1 MSGELWLNRQTLSQL
16 TGWSDR
22 TIREKRHNEVVF
34 RERPG
39 RERNGR
45 RAFEYAMSSLPAE
58 AQQKLYRLQ
67 LATSTAAAE
76 KQELTTTNAQPALFP
91 PPETGGDARIAL
103 TPEQRKL
110 AEQRLSPV
118 KQMMQVRQ
126 RLHARSPMTITLSD
140 GRRIDTERA
149 WADYLGE
156 QHGVSGRT
164 IFRWVRRFRHFG
176 LAALADGIRAD
187 KNKSRWFEEHPEQAV
202 FAQRKYFHERLSCQL
217 TYEAMKREFG
227 DALKRKCKTSKKG
240 DRVCELNRDTVR
252 EFLNGQP
259 RPLAILAREGETEYH
274 ERCAPYIVR
283 GYVDLRINQV
293 WCSDHMT
300 HDVWVQNAGYFPG
313 IDHDDALRPWISV
326 WMDLRSRKIV
336 GAVWYHTPS
345 SFTAGSALRLALVEN
360 GVPEGVLT
368 DHGKDYMKL
377 GRHDDLSPETD
388 GVLARL
394 GIQITN
400 AIPYNAQAKPVESW
414 FGNRLH
420 ERFDRLWRSFY
431 CGSSPTTRPDDCT
444 ENLKRH
450 KLWMEG
456 KAASSPLPPASEFV
470 TLARQFIGEY
480 NNDLPHRGRGM
491 DLRTPQAVFDALLP
505 ADQRKPVADTAAL
518 DALFWDRQKRRVSE
532 GGCVQIYN
540 ARYEPADNDSRVRLF
555 MEIERDIL
563 VACDPANLGEALAL
577 DQDGR
582 LIGRLVA
589 QKLMAQGPVSHEDI
603 KVRMKLQRKLRRAT
617 KDAIAAIG
625 YGIESELD
633 VRRRR
638 AGIGPAV
645 AAVAMPRQ
653 LPAAVGC
660 SLAVRESPEF
670 IDDLGERFAEGD

>member
-1 MSGELWLNRQTLSQL
+1 MSELWLNHETLIRL
-16 TGWSDR
+16 TNWSDR
-22 TIREKRHNEVVF
+22 TIREKRQHNEVVF

-45 RAFEYAMSSLPAE
+45 RAFEYAASSLPPE
-58 AQQKLYRLQ
+58 GQRKMYRLQ
-67 LATSTAAAE
+67 LAASTAADTTQA
-76 KQELTTTNAQPALFP
+76 LTTPAAQSALFLP
-91 PPETGGDARIAL
+91 SDAEAGNARIAL
-103 TPEQRKL
+103 SPEQRKI
-110 AEQRLSPV
+110 AEQRLAPV
-118 KQMMQVRQ
+118 KTMMEVKR
-126 RLHARSPMTITLSD
+126 RLHARSPMTITLGD
-140 GRRIDTERA
+140 GRMIDTERA

-156 QHGVSGRT
+156 QHDVSGRT

-176 LAALADGIRAD
+176 LAGLADGIRAD
-187 KNKSRWFEEHPEQAV
+187 KNKSRWFQEHPEQAV

-227 DALKRKCKTSKKG
+227 DALRRKCKDS
-240 DRVCELNRDTVR
+240 DRVCDLNYDTVR
-252 EFLNGQP
+252 QFLNAQP
-259 RPLAILAREGETEYH
+259 KPLAIMAREGEAEYH

-283 GYVDLRINQV
+283 GYIDLRVNQC

-313 IDHDDALRPWISV
+313 IGHDDAVRPWLSC

-345 SFTAGSALRLALVEN
+345 SYTAGSALRLALVEN
-360 GVPEGVLT
+360 GVPETGYL
-368 DHGKDYMKL
+368 DNGADYKKL
-377 GRHDDLSPETD
+377 GRENSLEPETE

-420 ERFDRLWRSFY
+420 ERFDKLWKGFY
-431 CGSSPTTRPDDCT
+431 CGSSPTTRPEDCS
-444 ENLKRH
+444 ENLARH
-450 KLWMEG
+450 KAWREG
-456 KAASSPLPPASEFV
+456 KAPTSPLPPASEFV
-470 TLARQFIGEY
+470 VLARDFIREY
-480 NNDLPHRGRGM
+480 NNDLPHRGLGM
-491 DLRTPQAVFDALLP
+491 EGRTPQAVFDALLP

-518 DALFWDRQKRRVSE
+518 DALLWDRQKRRVSE

-555 MEIERDIL
+555 MEIEHDIL
-563 VACDPANLGEALAL
+563 VACDPTNLGEALAL

-617 KDAIAAIG
+617 KDTIAILG

-638 AGIGPAV
+638 AGIGPAA

-653 LPAAVGC
+653 LPAAVGG
-660 SLAVRESPEF
+660 SLAVREPVEF
-670 IDDLGERFAEGD
+670 IDDLGERFAGRD

>member
-1 MSGELWLNRQTLSQL
+1 MSEMWLNRETLIRL

-22 TIREKRHNEVVF
+22 TIREKRHHEVVF

-58 AQQKLYRLQ
+58 IQQKLYRLQ
-67 LATSTAAAE
+67 LAASTAADE
-76 KQELTTTNAQPALFP
+76 TQSLTTTSAQPALFL
-91 PPETGGDARIAL
+91 PPEAGGDARVAL
-103 TPEQRKL
+103 TSGQRKI

-118 KQMMQVRQ
+118 KTMMEVKR
-126 RLHARSPMTITLSD
+126 RLRTRSPMTITLSD
-140 GRRIDTERA
+140 GRTIDTERA

-156 QHGVSGRT
+156 QYLGEQNAATGKPKKCPGRT
-164 IFRWVRRFRHFG
+164 IFRWVRRFRQFG
-176 LAALADGIRAD
+176 LAGLADGIRAD
-187 KNKSRWFEEHPEQAV
+187 KGKSRWFVKRPEQAV
-202 FAQRKYFHERLSCQL
+202 FAQRKYFNERLSVQL
-217 TYEAMKREFG
+217 TCEALEREFA
-227 DALKRKCKTSKKG
+227 DDVPSY
-240 DRVCELNRDTVR
+240 DTVR
-252 EFLNGQP
+252 EFLNAQP
-259 RPLAILAREGETEYH
+259 RPLAIMAREGEAEYH

-283 GYVDLRINQV
+283 GYVDLRVNQC

-300 HDVWVQNAGYFPG
+300 HDVWLQNAGYFPG
-313 IDHDDALRPWISV
+313 IGHDDALRPWISV

-368 DHGKDYMKL
+368 DHGRDYMKL
-377 GRHDDLSPETD
+377 GRHDELSPETN

-394 GIQITN
+394 GIQVTN

-420 ERFDRLWRSFY
+420 ERFDKLWKGFY
-431 CGSSPTTRPDDCT
+431 CGSSPTTRPEDCS
-444 ENLKRH
+444 ENLARH
-450 KLWMEG
+450 KAWMEG
-456 KAASSPLPPASEFV
+456 KSASSPLPLASEFV
-470 TLARQFIGEY
+470 ALARNFIIEY
-480 NNDLPHRGRGM
+480 NTELKHRGRGM

-518 DALFWDRQKRRVSE
+518 DALLWDRQRRRVSE
-532 GGCVQIYN
+532 GGCVQLYN
-540 ARYEPADNDSRVRLF
+540 TRYEPADNDSRVRLF

-563 VACDPANLGEALAL
+563 VACDPTNLGEALAL
-577 DQDGR
+577 DQEGR

-589 QKLMAQGPVSHEDI
+589 QKLLAQGPVSHEDI
-603 KVRMKLQRKLRRAT
+603 KVRMKLQRKLARAT
-617 KDAIAAIG
+617 KDTIAIIG

-638 AGIGPAV
+638 AGIGPAS
-645 AAVAMPRQ
+645 AAVAMVRQ
-653 LPAAVGC
+653 LSAAVNGG
-660 SLAVRESPEF
+660 AITVRESPEF